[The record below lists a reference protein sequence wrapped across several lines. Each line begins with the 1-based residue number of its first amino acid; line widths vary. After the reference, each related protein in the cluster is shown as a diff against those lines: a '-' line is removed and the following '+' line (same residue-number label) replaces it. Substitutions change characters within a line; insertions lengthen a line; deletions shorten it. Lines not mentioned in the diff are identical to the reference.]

1 MNGHTYSMNN
11 SGHWLANQSFTRAL
25 ASLLV
30 RVIAGLRFLW
40 PAILCAAV
48 LAGPMPAQQL
58 PVIRF
63 VRSPDVAPDFKLR
76 DFVGK
81 DLSLAASRGKVI
93 LLNFWA
99 TWCGPCRA
107 EIPTLVKLQERYKD
121 QLQII
126 GLVVDEDE
134 EDAVRQVVAAEG
146 INYPVA
152 MAPTDVRI
160 EYGGITALPSVF
172 VIDREG
178 RVVQKHVGLF
188 NPTLYEAEIRALADL
203 PIAARIETF
212 EDTGEVFLKHADR
225 ATSLPGVDFRNLS
238 AEQRNAALHKFN
250 AQQCDCGCK
259 FTLAQCRIYDPAC
272 KISQKRT
279 AEIVKAI
286 AAAAA
291 EAKAGTDKKETD
303 VPNPENPAP
312 PSAPAT
318 TQQPPSP

>member
-1 MNGHTYSMNN
+1 MNGHTYRMNN
-11 SGHWLANQSFTRAL
+11 SGLRLANQFFTGAL
-25 ASLLV
+25 ASLPV
-30 RVIAGLRFLW
+30 RGIVRLRFLLQ
-40 PAILCAAV
+40 AILCAALLV
-48 LAGPMPAQQL
+48 GPTSAQQL

-63 VRSPDVAPDFKLR
+63 VRSPDVAPDFKLK
-76 DFVGK
+76 DFAGK

-160 EYGGITALPSVF
+160 EYGGISALPSVF

-188 NPTLYEAEIRALADL
+188 NPALYEAEIRALADL

-238 AEQRNAALHKFN
+238 VEQRDAALHKFN

-259 FTLAQCRIYDPAC
+259 FTLAQCRIYDPGC
-272 KISQKRT
+272 QISQKRT

-286 AAAAA
+286 AASS
-291 EAKAGTDKKETD
+291 EAKTDKKD
-303 VPNPENPAP
+303 NNVPKPENSAT